1 MSLMKRMVFLPLLL
15 MGAVQVGVLQAQD
28 LPDGPGKDTLE
39 KTCTTCHDL
48 GAVTQMNGGPDIW
61 QSVVDDMKSRG
72 ADATDADFRTI
83 VQYLSKYYGPPVHI
97 NTDAATVLQTNL
109 GITDAE
115 AAAIVKYRTD
125 KGAFKTLED
134 LKKVPDLDFKKI
146 EAQKDRLVF

>member
-1 MSLMKRMVFLPLLL
+1 MKRIFFLPLLL
-15 MGAVQVGVLQAQD
+15 AGGLYAQD
-28 LPDGPGKDTLE
+28 LPDGAGKETVE

-48 GAVTQMNGGPDIW
+48 GPLTQMNGGADIW

-83 VQYLSKYYGPPVHI
+83 VTYLAKYLGPVVKI
-97 NTDAATVLQTNL
+97 NTDAAKDLQTNL

-125 KGAFKTLED
+125 KGAFKEWGD
-134 LKKVPDLDFKKI
+134 IAKVPGLDMSKL
-146 EAQKDRLVF
+146 AGLQKRIKY

>member
-1 MSLMKRMVFLPLLL
+1 MVFLPLLL
-15 MGAVQVGVLQAQD
+15 VGAVQVGVLQAQD
-28 LPDGPGKDTLE
+28 LPDGPGKDTVE

-83 VQYLSKYYGPPVHI
+83 VQYLSKYFGPPVHI
-97 NTDAATVLQTNL
+97 NTDAAGVLQTSL

-125 KGAFKTLED
+125 NGNFKEWAD
-134 LKKVPDLDFKKI
+134 LSKVQGLDMTKLAGLQQRVKYN
-146 EAQKDRLVF
+146 